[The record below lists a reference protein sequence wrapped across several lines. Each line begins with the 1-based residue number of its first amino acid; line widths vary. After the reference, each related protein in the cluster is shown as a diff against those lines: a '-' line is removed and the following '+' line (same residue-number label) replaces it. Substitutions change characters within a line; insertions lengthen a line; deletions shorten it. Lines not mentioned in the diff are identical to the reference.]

1 MKYNIIINWI
11 SQIKMVGSY
20 RCLLVICWCITMLW
34 CFRTDSEMW
43 LFGFKSGVLRTW
55 LKKDGEWFSQKDYE
69 DILLHDS
76 DFEGVTDLCMS
87 CDSRFVVASGSDAN
101 LFVYVVRLQ
110 PSPASEVQ
118 HTICEVVF
126 VFFLG
131 KLHTTFVLKLRL
143 YVM

>member
-1 MKYNIIINWI
+1 
-11 SQIKMVGSY
+11 
-20 RCLLVICWCITMLW
+20 
-34 CFRTDSEMW
+34 MW

-126 VFFLG
+126 VFVLG